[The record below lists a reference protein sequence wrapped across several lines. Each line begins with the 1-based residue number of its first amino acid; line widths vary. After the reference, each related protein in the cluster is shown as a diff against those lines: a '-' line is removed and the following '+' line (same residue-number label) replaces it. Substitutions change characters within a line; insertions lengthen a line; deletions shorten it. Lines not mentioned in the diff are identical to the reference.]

1 MRHAAA
7 AAAVLIGLAAPAA
20 LAQGTAA
27 LVAAPTRD
35 VAVSYRATGGREAGE
50 LRIVW
55 LASEEKMRVETPGG
69 ALIRDNRAKRDI
81 MLMNEQ
87 RMFIESGSGQ
97 KGSKGLV
104 MAGPDDTVTPEGA
117 DRVAG
122 LDCTV
127 WRIVPKK
134 DDADDGDTAVKRACM
149 TADGVP
155 LRVVEGDGA
164 NRKTTVATKVDY
176 GRQDP
181 ALFSVPEGKRG
192 KTCGGQAGW
201 QRART
206 RSGRYGMGAWP
217 VMPSLAPR

>member
-1 MRHAAA
+1 MRY
-7 AAAVLIGLAAPAA
+7 AAAVLLGLAAPAA
-20 LAQGTAA
+20 LAQGTAG

-35 VAVSYRATGGREAGE
+35 VAVTYRGTGGRDAGE

-55 LASEEKMRVETPGG
+55 SVSDDKMRVETPGG
-69 ALIRDNRAKRDI
+69 ALIRDNRAKRDM

-87 RMFIESGSGQ
+87 RMFVEAASSGDTG
-97 KGSKGLV
+97 KGLV
-104 MAGPDDTVTPEGA
+104 PVGPDDTVTREGT

-127 WRIVPKK
+127 WRIMPKK
-134 DDADDGDTAVKRACM
+134 TNADDDGDKAVKRACV

-164 NRKTTVATKVDY
+164 NRKTTIATKVEY

-181 ALFSVPEGKRG
+181 ALFGVPDGYKPFDP
-192 KTCGGQAGW
+192 KAFVPN
-201 QRART
+201 QRR
-206 RSGRYGMGAWP
+206 
-217 VMPSLAPR
+217 